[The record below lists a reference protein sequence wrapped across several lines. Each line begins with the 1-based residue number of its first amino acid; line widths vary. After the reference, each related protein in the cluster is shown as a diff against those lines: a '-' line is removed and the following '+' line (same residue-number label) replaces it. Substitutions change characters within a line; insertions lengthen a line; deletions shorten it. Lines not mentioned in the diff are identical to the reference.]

1 MVSWMC
7 LAATQPNE
15 HEQMQSADHVCEA
28 LLEKRWTKSL
38 QEEVLRV
45 FVFQKP
51 LQTNNPLL
59 ITQPHRSPSPPIDHH
74 HLRAQPH
81 RSPSPPIICS
91 TPSSSTTVE
100 PSDRPPPSPSRRNPN
115 LQSNEGTLQSRTLTC
130 NRTKEP
136 SVVRRD
142 GGGAGRRRRRN
153 PRWVRSKES
162 SMGYGRRKPRWVGS
176 KGWRWSRAATA
187 KEPSVGTVEGILDG
201 VRSKEASVG
210 RVEGM
215 AVEQGGE
222 GSGGGAGRRR
232 RGRWSRGRRRRQW
245 RWRSSVE
252 VASDGGVN
260 EEKRLE
266 EVRRAWSMSAP
277 RRGRAD
283 LF

>member
-1 MVSWMC
+1 MRCRWWCHMVSAYTKVVFVFSEAKR
-7 LAATQPNE
+7 L
-15 HEQMQSADHVCEA
+15 QSADHVCEA

-176 KGWRWSRAATA
+176 KGWRWSRAARA
-187 KEPSVGTVEGILDG
+187 
-201 VRSKEASVG
+201 R
-210 RVEGM
+210 
-215 AVEQGGE
+215 AVEQGGDGE
-222 GSGGGAGRRR
+222 GGGAG
-232 RGRWSRGRRRRQW
+232 GDG
-245 RWRSSVE
+245 
-252 VASDGGVN
+252 DGNGGGGVRSKWLAMG
-260 EEKRLE
+260 E
-266 EVRRAWSMSAP
+266 
-277 RRGRAD
+277 
-283 LF
+283 